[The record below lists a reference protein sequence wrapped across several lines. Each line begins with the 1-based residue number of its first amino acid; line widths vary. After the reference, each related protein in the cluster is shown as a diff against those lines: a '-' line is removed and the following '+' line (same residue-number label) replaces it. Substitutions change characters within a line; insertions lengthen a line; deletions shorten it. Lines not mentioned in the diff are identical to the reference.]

1 MGTNCFVMRE
11 WRNGKSLWTSIFEV
25 FTQLHTTFFFSLST
39 CRTWMRPY
47 TRDTEKGTSCRAGF
61 RWKERRKCRSPTS
74 WTRSHG
80 SREETRKSVGLF
92 SFFSTGNA
100 ICFFSRA
107 SWSSCDSV
115 ILLAPEGAN
124 IAFCVS
130 TKEMSRIATV
140 SREHEAYIGFS
151 GSSWCSRFLR
161 ETS

>member
-1 MGTNCFVMRE
+1 MEERKIALDVDVR
-11 WRNGKSLWTSIFEV
+11 SIHPAPYDLLLLLV
-25 FTQLHTTFFFSLST
+25 YVPNLDATLHTRYREGNIVQSRIS
-39 CRTWMRPY
+39 MEGA
-47 TRDTEKGTSCRAGF
+47 TEM
-61 RWKERRKCRSPTS
+61 PTS